1 MTYIYAKRP
10 PRVLDYP
17 LKELF
22 EMTVF
27 QIKGDVLDY
36 DDTSPFEMFDIPA
49 NTVVIGIGWR
59 VIDRFAD
66 SGVQIN
72 PMVKI
77 GDTDGSFVFGQLT
90 WAELC
95 SSARTGFIPINYETT
110 SAMKIDAV
118 YSSGGASTAG
128 SVEFWLMY
136 RPWSGAQ
143 TWTNRV

>member
-1 MTYIYAKRP
+1 MTYVYAKRP
-10 PRVLDYP
+10 PRAIEYP
-17 LKELF
+17 LKELL
-22 EMTVF
+22 EQSVYY
-27 QIKGDVLDY
+27 IKGDALDY
-36 DDTSPFEMFDIPA
+36 ADTNPHELFDIPA
-49 NTVVIGIGWR
+49 NTVIIGIGWR
-59 VIDRFAD
+59 VVDRFAD

-72 PMVKI
+72 PWVGL
-77 GDTDGSFVFGQLT
+77 GDTAGTFLFGKLT

-95 SSARTGFIPINYETT
+95 SSDRQGFIAINYEST
-110 SAMKIDAV
+110 AVMKIDAT